1 MTQKR
6 KKQVSLLIFLAG
18 FVFLLAVSWFVG
30 RPMIRFVSNPQQF
43 RVWVEQSGMWSR
55 VLFVG
60 MVIFQVLVAFIPGE
74 PLEIGAGYA
83 FGVWEGTV
91 LCLLGITIGS
101 ILIFLLV
108 RRFGVQFVE
117 LFFSVERIR
126 SVKFLQKERR
136 LTVIA
141 FFVFLI
147 PGTPK
152 DILSYFV
159 GLTSMKLST
168 WIAIT
173 TLARIPSV
181 VTSTVGGQALN
192 TKNYLTA
199 VLVLG
204 VTAALSLGGWFVY
217 KLWSGRR
224 QERRESD
231 LPQSR

>member
-1 MTQKR
+1 
-6 KKQVSLLIFLAG
+6 
-18 FVFLLAVSWFVG
+18 
-30 RPMIRFVSNPQQF
+30 
-43 RVWVEQSGMWSR
+43 

-141 FFVFLI
+141 FLVFLI

-217 KLWSGRR
+217 KLWSRRR